1 MSKEIKTSIIIQASP
16 ASVWEV
22 LTNFEAYKDWNPFI
36 KSIKG
41 DAVVGKTIT
50 VSFGKMTFKPIV
62 LVYDKNQKFEWI
74 GHLFFK
80 GIFDG
85 KHTFEL
91 VDNGDGTTTL
101 FQSETFKGVLVPFLS
116 KMLRDEVPANF
127 KSMNEA
133 LKKRVE
139 EQSNVF

>member
-22 LTNFEAYKDWNPFI
+22 LTNFDRYMDWNPFI

-91 VDNGDGTTTL
+91 IDNGNGTTTL
-101 FQSETFKGVLVPFLS
+101 LQSETFKGVLVPFLG

-139 EQSNVF
+139 EQSNL

>member
-16 ASVWEV
+16 ESVWEV
-22 LTNFEAYKDWNPFI
+22 LTSFEAYKDWNPFI

-62 LVYDKNQKFEWI
+62 LVYDKNQKFEWV

-91 VDNGDGTTTL
+91 RDNGDGTTTL
-101 FQSETFKGVLVPFLS
+101 LQSETFKGVLVPFLG

-139 EQSNVF
+139 EQSNV

>member
-1 MSKEIKTSIIIQASP
+1 MSKEIKTSIVIKANP

-22 LTNFEAYKDWNPFI
+22 LSNFERYEDWNPFI

-41 DAVVGKTIT
+41 DVVVGKTIT
-50 VSFGKMTFKPIV
+50 VSFGKMTFKPLV
-62 LVYDKNQKFEWI
+62 LAYDKNQKFEWI

-91 VDNGDGTTTL
+91 VDNGDGTTTFL
-101 FQSETFKGVLVPFLS
+101 QSEFFKGIIVPFLG
-116 KMLRDEVPANF
+116 KMLREEVPANF
-127 KSMNEA
+127 KLMNEA

-139 EQSNVF
+139 EQSEV

>member
-22 LTNFEAYKDWNPFI
+22 LTNFERYMDWNPFI
-36 KSIKG
+36 RSIKG

-91 VDNGDGTTTL
+91 RDNGDGTTTL
-101 FQSETFKGVLVPFLS
+101 LQSETFKGVLVPFLG

-139 EQSNVF
+139 EHSYL